1 MVKICGGRRKK
12 VNPSFEAEESREQ
25 ARRKN
30 DEALQNDG
38 VELRHLLYLPP
49 PTPKTLTADNLHR
62 LVRVERTRIAPSSSS
77 TPPPAPPSQV
87 HLLAILSPAPR
98 SRNHEPTSLQLP
110 ASPPP
115 VAARE
120 LAFLALAS
128 WGESAQPSRPAAQPA
143 GQPGAPART
152 PDAPARARARRRT
165 RSGSALPKRRNR
177 SHQPP
182 AAATSD
188 AGAGRPPPRRLQPP
202 PALRLR
208 RATRPPDGSTRLQ
221 LRASAQSLC
230 SLSPS
235 ASSNARYR
243 LNYQTVDSGVEWA
256 ADACPCPMHDHL
268 AALLRGGGGAHP
280 QAVHG
285 AAVRLGCI
293 ASTFLCNKL
302 LLAYLRRPVLVDAR
316 RLFDEMPRRN
326 LASWYILI
334 SSSARLGAL
343 SEAFVL
349 FSGILHGAGRGSC
362 DRPDSFTLGALA
374 AGCAR
379 AKNIVAGAQV
389 HACAVKFGVD
399 EDESVAGALVDTY
412 AKCGRVD
419 SAWRAF
425 ALAPQRSVVSWT
437 SMIACLVNQACPG
450 YQDSAITLFK
460 KMLALKVW
468 PTNVTFSC
476 ILKVFDVPELL
487 PVGMQVHGCL
497 LKMGTEVDPALGSA
511 LMTMYGRCGGVEGM
525 TRLACRIKHDV
536 FCRTSL
542 LVAYARNGYNTEAI
556 GVFREMIM
564 ENVAFDQSAITSLLQ
579 VCSSLGQLRMVKE
592 VHCYALRTFFR
603 SDTLLLNAAITAYSR
618 CGDITSA
625 ENVFNLLENKDIIS
639 WTALLTCYG
648 QNGLAQEVLM
658 FFKEIA
664 PQRLGIDADTSVENA
679 LVNMYAKCGSVQHGD
694 EETAV
699 QLFHLMQEE
708 GVCPDD
714 YTFVGLLSSCS
725 RMGLV
730 QEGCEYFKQMTAK
743 YNLVPK
749 MEHYTCMVDLYG
761 RAGKFSDAVDFI
773 GAMPYQPDQMVWQ
786 SLLASCKV
794 HGNVQLGRLAA
805 KKILEITP
813 EDPSPYI
820 VLSSIHASVDMWDE
834 KAWNRNIFDAQRAR
848 KDIGSSWINAQKISE
863 NIYGVLQVGVIWV
876 LGDVQNVEM
885 HAHLPKQGCTNAS
898 KPSDR
903 TCAERYESIFLWL
916 PNERA

>member
-1 MVKICGGRRKK
+1 
-12 VNPSFEAEESREQ
+12 
-25 ARRKN
+25 
-30 DEALQNDG
+30 
-38 VELRHLLYLPP
+38 
-49 PTPKTLTADNLHR
+49 
-62 LVRVERTRIAPSSSS
+62 
-77 TPPPAPPSQV
+77 
-87 HLLAILSPAPR
+87 
-98 SRNHEPTSLQLP
+98 
-110 ASPPP
+110 
-115 VAARE
+115 
-120 LAFLALAS
+120 
-128 WGESAQPSRPAAQPA
+128 
-143 GQPGAPART
+143 
-152 PDAPARARARRRT
+152 
-165 RSGSALPKRRNR
+165 
-177 SHQPP
+177 
-182 AAATSD
+182 
-188 AGAGRPPPRRLQPP
+188 
-202 PALRLR
+202 
-208 RATRPPDGSTRLQ
+208 
-221 LRASAQSLC
+221 
-230 SLSPS
+230 
-235 ASSNARYR
+235 
-243 LNYQTVDSGVEWA
+243 
-256 ADACPCPMHDHL
+256 MHDHL

-658 FFKEIA
+658 FFKEMLRRGLESPVFCITSVLRA
-664 PQRLGIDADTSVENA
+664 CSITIDLTAGLQIHSRALKLGIDADTSVENA
-679 LVNMYAKCGSVQHGD
+679 LVNIM
-694 EETAV
+694 EMRRL
-699 QLFHLMQEE
+699 LF
-708 GVCPDD
+708 
-714 YTFVGLLSSCS
+714 S
-725 RMGLV
+725 
-730 QEGCEYFKQMTAK
+730 YFT
-743 YNLVPK
+743 
-749 MEHYTCMVDLYG
+749 
-761 RAGKFSDAVDFI
+761 
-773 GAMPYQPDQMVWQ
+773 
-786 SLLASCKV
+786 SCK
-794 HGNVQLGRLAA
+794 
-805 KKILEITP
+805 KK
-813 EDPSPYI
+813 
-820 VLSSIHASVDMWDE
+820 
-834 KAWNRNIFDAQRAR
+834 
-848 KDIGSSWINAQKISE
+848 G
-863 NIYGVLQVGVIWV
+863 WV